1 MADALDA
8 VARYGAALGLTV
20 RSRTILVEG
29 TTDAELFEFAS
40 RMEYEVTGM
49 DLLGQELA
57 FVAAGERDRG
67 GTHGVIRELIAL
79 RGMARTCLSSDGR
92 PRYRFIGLLDN
103 DNAGRQAVKLA
114 RTIDNSILEY
124 KDVYRLWPVM
134 PSPGNLDPGS
144 VQRAFERENAG
155 YKGLD
160 WEMEDLLPTTFVDAF
175 ISEYPQAVTRAS
187 EINGKLHRDFTA
199 DGKAR
204 FHRFIKLNALYADL
218 KGVIET
224 LRAIRHCLGLPA
236 PQLGRAAPS
245 TDKAPS

>member
-1 MADALDA
+1 MADTLDA
-8 VARYGAALGLTV
+8 VTRYGLALGLRVRPRTV
-20 RSRTILVEG
+20 LVEG

-40 RMEYEVTGM
+40 RLECKATGI

-67 GTHGVIRELIAL
+67 GTHGVVRELVAL
-79 RGMARTCLSSDGR
+79 RGMARTCLSPDGR
-92 PRYRFIGLLDN
+92 PRYRFIGLFDN

-160 WEMEDLLPTTFVDAF
+160 WEMEDLLPTAFVDAF
-175 ISEYPQAVTRAS
+175 VAEHPLAVARTS
-187 EINGKLHRDFTA
+187 DNNGKVHRDFTT

-204 FHRFIKLNALYADL
+204 FHRFIKLNALHADIEGIIECL
-218 KGVIET
+218 K
-224 LRAIRHCLGLPA
+224 AIRHCLGLPA
-236 PQLGRAAPS
+236 PTAKKGGRAA
-245 TDKAPS
+245 